1 MSWTNFLIV
10 ILIVYLVYYALNLLF
25 DLLISPN
32 TGSQGEIAEDELFFS
47 QTFSPELISLEEKM
61 ETATTGSDKADD
73 TRPASIISPGPIG
86 SSGGVGLKQ
95 LFSLAKDNLIE
106 HTRAIPY

>member
-10 ILIVYLVYYALNLLF
+10 IFIIYLVYYSLNLLF
-25 DLLISPN
+25 DLLIPPK
-32 TGSQGEIAEDELFFS
+32 TGSGEIAEDELFFS
-47 QTFSPELISLEEKM
+47 QTFSPELIAAQEEP
-61 ETATTGSDKADD
+61 ETTATVSDNTDAAG
-73 TRPASIISPGPIG
+73 PSAVFASGPIG

-95 LFSLAKDNLIE
+95 LFSLAKNNLIE